1 MIEILTYA
9 LHTFRNEIK
18 YITLLSAPFTLL
30 ALPSYFIAQ
39 PTEEKIT
46 LTAIIGLIIYLIGFS
61 MYLSSLIF
69 FMSQKYQNQLKP
81 VKANI
86 INGVVYAPLVML
98 TLLMANAPIIAAGV
112 ILFTST
118 TLQFAVLPLM
128 ILGMFISLKATFA
141 PFHLI
146 LEGYKPLAAIQC
158 SFSSTRGRIGKIVL
172 ILLLFYF
179 FTSIVDGLT
188 NLKTA
193 IEPFNMVIFF
203 IGVAVTMLMVAMQ
216 QIAVFKLYI
225 ESFGQTDKAVID

>member
-1 MIEILTYA
+1 MVDTKIPKI
-9 LHTFRNEIK
+9 NEIAK
-18 YITLLSAPFTLL
+18 PL
-30 ALPSYFIAQ
+30 
-39 PTEEKIT
+39 KI
-46 LTAIIGLIIYLIGFS
+46 G
-61 MYLSSLIF
+61 SSKI
-69 FMSQKYQNQLKP
+69 K
-81 VKANI
+81 
-86 INGVVYAPLVML
+86 
-98 TLLMANAPIIAAGV
+98 NAPIIAAGV

-118 TLQFAVLPLM
+118 TLQFVVLPLM
-128 ILGMFISLKATFA
+128 IMGMFISLKATFA

-146 LEGYKPLAAIQC
+146 LEGYRPLAAIQC

-193 IEPFNMVIFF
+193 IEPFNVVIFF